1 MLTEQALRA
10 EIAAL
15 VAVLSDT
22 NGTYAGAEALPEKY
36 KPLKDA
42 MERRRRAL
50 LSLIDTIDSTG
61 GIIEPAEGMWYPAA
75 DEDWVDLAEA
85 YVEACAALDT
95 TPKIIKEGEDGED
108 QDDKED
114 R

>member
-1 MLTEQALRA
+1 MSTEQELRA
-10 EIAAL
+10 ERDAL

-36 KPLKDA
+36 KPLLEA
-42 MERRRRAL
+42 AERRRRAL

-61 GIIEPAEGMWYPAA
+61 GVIEPKGGMWYPAA

-85 YVEACAALDT
+85 YVEACAALGT
-95 TPKIIKEGEDGED
+95 EPKITKESDDGGESLG
-108 QDDKED
+108 
-114 R
+114 